1 MRQPAEPDNPAPKR
15 PTTVAVGVF
24 DGVHRGHQALLKM
37 MIAAAGARGLA
48 TTVVTFF
55 PHPRV
60 VLHGDSGRI
69 YLTSIEDRLHLLKQ
83 MGIDEVI
90 IYPFNRETQHLRAA
104 DFVGEL
110 VERLDM
116 KQIWSGDFGLGYQRE
131 GTAEFLRPLGA
142 KMGFSV
148 HEYPVKFEIH
158 GRQVS
163 SSRIREGLSGGN
175 MEDINACLGRP
186 YRLSGTVVAGARR
199 GRQIGFP
206 TANLDIWE
214 QLILP
219 ANGVYA
225 AIATVDNRRYAAAT
239 NIGVRPTV
247 DGHNLLVEPHL
258 LDFSG
263 DIYGARMTLE
273 FVTRIRPEMKFGD
286 LEALKSQIAADVEQV
301 RQILL

>member
-1 MRQPAEPDNPAPKR
+1 M
-15 PTTVAVGVF
+15 AVGVF

-225 AIATVDNRRYAAAT
+225 AVATVDNRRYAAAT